1 MKRIPMKSNVN
12 IPVINHYIVAANR
25 YLFSLPFGKFC
36 LFIYAFVF
44 IQNGVWS
51 VPNVE
56 TVRKM
61 SQHLTEN
68 VLTPDIQYLY
78 SSFFGLFLGYVTGAS
93 KSHNAFL
100 GIHLLSLTIGF
111 FVLAYQIRKKYGD
124 DLARIVI
131 LAFAAVPL
139 CNVLTTWLGTS
150 DVFVYIFGTALTIVG
165 QPLLALLFSFLLG
178 LSHFEQSCFIV
189 LILVFWRTVL
199 VDSLEVTRGKTMLIC
214 LSMISGVI
222 LAKLSLTSYFSL
234 LDFNL
239 VSNRIS
245 FAREFP
251 LKTFM
256 DNYFR
261 NAGVTLF
268 SFQNVFWIFVL
279 ALCLEA
285 WKNYLRFF
293 ICIIATHAL
302 LMTVSMIVLD
312 TTRNF
317 TLMAW
322 PSIILMCVIAEK
334 KVLLPMDDMKS
345 LITTVFLLNLIIPKL
360 IVWEGKIHS
369 SVTYFN
375 FLKIIKCFDGNVL
388 TPFR

>member
-1 MKRIPMKSNVN
+1 
-12 IPVINHYIVAANR
+12 
-25 YLFSLPFGKFC
+25 
-36 LFIYAFVF
+36 
-44 IQNGVWS
+44 
-51 VPNVE
+51 
-56 TVRKM
+56 
-61 SQHLTEN
+61 
-68 VLTPDIQYLY
+68 
-78 SSFFGLFLGYVTGAS
+78 
-93 KSHNAFL
+93 
-100 GIHLLSLTIGF
+100 
-111 FVLAYQIRKKYGD
+111 
-124 DLARIVI
+124 
-131 LAFAAVPL
+131 
-139 CNVLTTWLGTS
+139 
-150 DVFVYIFGTALTIVG
+150 
-165 QPLLALLFSFLLG
+165 
-178 LSHFEQSCFIV
+178 
-189 LILVFWRTVL
+189 
-199 VDSLEVTRGKTMLIC
+199 
-214 LSMISGVI
+214 
-222 LAKLSLTSYFSL
+222 
-234 LDFNL
+234 
-239 VSNRIS
+239 
-245 FAREFP
+245 
-251 LKTFM
+251 M

-369 SVTYFN
+369 SVSYFN
-375 FLKIIKCFDGNVL
+375 FLKIFKCFNVNVL